1 MQKLIEKLGDH
12 FVSLERRKVF
22 LHDDKKIT
30 VYVVTYFCFGHH
42 VRTRAK
48 VDAIDALLCA
58 NENVSKE
65 KLNGYI
71 HGV

>member
-1 MQKLIEKLGDH
+1 MQKLIDTLGNH
-12 FVSLERRKVF
+12 FVSLERTKVF
-22 LHDDKKIT
+22 APEDKVIT
-30 VYVVTYFCFGHH
+30 AWIVTYFCFGHH

-48 VDAIDALLCA
+48 VSAIDALLCA